1 MLFDLPYHFLLP
13 LLFLTGLV
21 AGTVDAIAGGGGLI
35 SLPMLLG
42 VGVPPQVALGTN
54 KLQGAIGTFVASYGY
69 YRQGLLSLNTIY
81 KGLMWGIFGTI
92 LGAVAS
98 QVLNSDILRKIIPL
112 LLLAILIYTIFSPK
126 LGSEDRWPKINEFWF
141 YIFFGFFLGLYDG
154 FFGPGTGSL
163 WVFSL
168 TFFLGYNFVK
178 ASAYT
183 KVFNLKSS
191 LIATL
196 CFAFG
201 GNIDYT
207 LALCMAMG
215 QLIGGRIGVYFAIK
229 NGARLIRP
237 IFISVVST
245 TIITLL
251 YKSYGADSFL
261 RFLHTFGLLPAA
273 LFFGVPV
280 ISMTILYLR
289 QSKRRRQRQEADP
302 ATEGHESI

>member
-1 MLFDLPYHFLLP
+1 MLFDLPYHFLWP
-13 LLFLTGLV
+13 LLFLTGLI

-54 KLQGAIGTFVASYGY
+54 KLQGAIGTFVATCGY
-69 YRQGLLSLNTIY
+69 YRQGLLSLNTVY
-81 KGLMWGIFGTI
+81 KGLMWGILGTI

-98 QVLNSDILRKIIPL
+98 QVLNSDILKKIIPL
-112 LLLAILIYTIFSPK
+112 LLLTILIYTLFSPK
-126 LGSEDRWPKINEFWF
+126 LGSQDKEPRLNEFWF
-141 YIFFGFFLGLYDG
+141 YISFGFLLGFYDG

-201 GNIDYT
+201 DNIDYG
-207 LALCMAMG
+207 LALCMAVG
-215 QLIGGRIGVYFAIK
+215 QLIGGQLGVRFAIK
-229 NGARLIRP
+229 NGAQLIRP
-237 IFISVVST
+237 IFISVVSM
-245 TIITLL
+245 TIITLV
-251 YKSYGADSFL
+251 YKSYIGPEKLA
-261 RFLHTFGLLPAA
+261 RFIHFFGLIPAVLLFVLP
-273 LFFGVPV
+273 FV
-280 ISMTILYLR
+280 SMAIIYLL
-289 QSKRRRQRQEADP
+289 QSKKRAGQLSDP
-302 ATEGHESI
+302 VENDLT